1 VRLTQRLAFNSFL
14 IIALLMALVF
24 AAVEWRVRHH
34 VRAEETTPAAYDR
47 SNDELL
53 RQIRRD
59 IGIAGVATLVIG
71 LILARALAR
80 PVARPIEELRD
91 IARALAAGDL
101 SRRPSRTITGGEVG
115 DLAEALRRMSE
126 QLETRLWELQSE
138 EALLVA
144 LTESLNEG
152 VVAVDARKRVV
163 RINDRGRQLLGLR
176 QTLPFPFS
184 ELPSV
189 AGLQDSLQLVLS
201 GSATIVREIRVD
213 ERTMVL
219 TVRPLRG
226 GGAVLALLD
235 LTTIRRLETVRSD
248 FVANVSHELR
258 TPLTI
263 ISGFVETLQDDDLP
277 PELRHQFLG
286 MAASNVLRMQRIVD
300 DLLDLSR
307 IESGGWVP
315 DPDWLELDGVASEVL
330 APMQLRAQAKGVQL
344 RTELTAPMVFAD
356 QTAARQILSNL
367 AENALRHTANGK
379 VEFFSRAEDDGTWI
393 GVRDTGSGIA
403 AEHLPRIFE
412 RFYRADPG
420 RSREAGGT
428 GLGLAIVR
436 HLTEAHGGRV
446 RAESTVG
453 VGTTIA
459 AWFPRPVSG
468 PYGDPFEVAG
478 RAESQSG

>member
-1 VRLTQRLAFNSFL
+1 VRLTQRLVVNSL
-14 IIALLMALVF
+14 IIIALLMTIVLVV
-24 AAVEWRVRHH
+24 VEWRVRHH
-34 VRAEETTPAAYDR
+34 VRADGVVATVVDDALLSGIR
-47 SNDELL
+47 S
-53 RQIRRD
+53 D
-59 IGIAGVATLVIG
+59 IAVAGVITLAIG
-71 LILARALAR
+71 VVLARMLAL

-91 IARALAAGDL
+91 IALSLASGDL
-101 SRRPSRTITGGEVG
+101 SRRPSRTLVGGEVG
-115 DLAEALRRMSE
+115 DLADALRRMSE
-126 QLETRLWELQSE
+126 HLETRLWELQSE

-152 VVAVDARKRVV
+152 VIAVDARKRVV
-163 RINDRGRQLLGLR
+163 RINETGRQLLGLR
-176 QTLPFPFS
+176 QALPFPAS
-184 ELPSV
+184 ELPQQS
-189 AGLQDSLQLVLS
+189 GLQDSLQLVLS
-201 GSATIVREIRVD
+201 GSSTIVREVRVD
-213 ERTMVL
+213 DRTLVL

-263 ISGFVETLQDDDLP
+263 ISGFVETLQDEELPTDL
-277 PELRHQFLG
+277 RRQFLG
-286 MAASNVLRMQRIVD
+286 MAEANVQRMQRIVD

-315 DPDWLELDGVASEVL
+315 APDQLDLREVATEVL
-330 APMQLRAQAKGVQL
+330 TPLQAIAAGKGVQL
-344 RTELTAPMVFAD
+344 RTDIGANASHVYCDE
-356 QTAARQILSNL
+356 TAARQILSNL
-367 AENALRHTANGK
+367 AENALRHTIAGK
-379 VEFFSRAEDDGTWI
+379 VELFSAADAGGVWI
-393 GVRDTGSGIA
+393 GVRDTGSGIG

-446 RAESTVG
+446 TAESTVG

-459 AWFPRPVSG
+459 CWLPRP
-468 PYGDPFEVAG
+468 
-478 RAESQSG
+478 QSD

>member
-1 VRLTQRLAFNSFL
+1 MRLTQRLVVNSVI
-14 IIALLMALVF
+14 IIALLLTIVLAV
-24 AAVEWRVRHH
+24 VEWRVRHR
-34 VRAEETTPAAYDR
+34 VSADTPTLTSA
-47 SNDELL
+47 DEVLL
-53 RQIRRD
+53 ANIRRD
-59 IGIAGVATLVIG
+59 IAIAGIITLAAGVV
-71 LILARALAR
+71 LARILAL

-101 SRRPSRTITGGEVG
+101 SRRPSPILVGGEVG

-152 VVAVDARKRVV
+152 VIAVDARKRVV
-163 RINDRGRQLLGLR
+163 RINETGRQLLGLR
-176 QTLPFPFS
+176 QPLPFPAN
-184 ELPSV
+184 ELPRVS
-189 AGLQDSLQLVLS
+189 ALQDSLQLVLS
-201 GSATIVREIRVD
+201 GSSTIVREVRVD
-213 ERTMVL
+213 DRTLVL

-235 LTTIRRLETVRSD
+235 LTTMRRLETVRSD

-263 ISGFVETLQDDDLP
+263 ISGFVETLQDEELP
-277 PELRHQFLG
+277 LSLRRQFLG
-286 MAASNVLRMQRIVD
+286 MTEANVQRMQRIVD

-315 DPDWLELDGVASEVL
+315 APEVL
-330 APMQLRAQAKGVQL
+330 DLADVTAEVMAPLQALAQRKNVQLRADLG
-344 RTELTAPMVFAD
+344 AD
-356 QTAARQILSNL
+356 ADHVYCDETAARQILSNL
-367 AENALRHTANGK
+367 AENALRHTTTGK
-379 VEFFSRAEDDGTWI
+379 VELFSTADEGGVWI
-393 GVRDTGSGIA
+393 GVRDTGSGIG

-436 HLTEAHGGRV
+436 HLSEAHGGRV
-446 RAESTVG
+446 TAESTVG

-459 AWFPRPVSG
+459 AWLPRP
-468 PYGDPFEVAG
+468 
-478 RAESQSG
+478 QSD

>member
-1 VRLTQRLAFNSFL
+1 
-14 IIALLMALVF
+14 
-24 AAVEWRVRHH
+24 
-34 VRAEETTPAAYDR
+34 
-47 SNDELL
+47 
-53 RQIRRD
+53 
-59 IGIAGVATLVIG
+59 
-71 LILARALAR
+71 
-80 PVARPIEELRD
+80 
-91 IARALAAGDL
+91 
-101 SRRPSRTITGGEVG
+101 
-115 DLAEALRRMSE
+115 
-126 QLETRLWELQSE
+126 E

-152 VVAVDARKRVV
+152 VIAVDARKRVV
-163 RINDRGRQLLGLR
+163 RINETGRQLLNLR
-176 QTLPFPFS
+176 QPLPFPAS
-184 ELPSV
+184 ELPLQS
-189 AGLQDSLQLVLS
+189 GLQESLPLVRS
-201 GSATIVREIRVD
+201 GSSTIVREVRVD
-213 ERTMVL
+213 DRTLVL

-263 ISGFVETLQDDDLP
+263 ISGFVETLQDEDLP
-277 PELRHQFLG
+277 PDLRRQFLG
-286 MAASNVLRMQRIVD
+286 MAEANVQRMQRIVD

-315 DPDWLELDGVASEVL
+315 APELLDLADVAADVL
-330 APMQLRAQAKGVQL
+330 GPLQVIAAGKGVQL
-344 RTELTAPMVFAD
+344 RTDLGPDAHLVYCDE
-356 QTAARQILSNL
+356 TAARQILSNL
-367 AENALRHTANGK
+367 AENALRHTATGR
-379 VEFFSRAEDDGTWI
+379 VELFSRAEAGGVWM
-393 GVRDTGSGIA
+393 GVRDTGSGIG

-446 RAESTVG
+446 TAESTVG

-459 AWFPRPVSG
+459 AWLPRP
-468 PYGDPFEVAG
+468 
-478 RAESQSG
+478 QSD

>member
-1 VRLTQRLAFNSFL
+1 MRLTQRLAFNSFL
-14 IIALLMALVF
+14 IIALLMALVL

-34 VRAEETTPAAYDR
+34 VRAEGVSAAA
-47 SNDELL
+47 NDDVLL
-53 RQIRRD
+53 SQIRRD
-59 IGIAGVATLVIG
+59 IGIAGIATLLIG
-71 LILARALAR
+71 VVLARALAR

-91 IARALAAGDL
+91 IARSLAAGDL

-115 DLAEALRRMSE
+115 DLADALRRMSE

-152 VVAVDARKRVV
+152 VIAVDARKRVV
-163 RINDRGRQLLGLR
+163 RINERGRQMLGLR
-176 QTLPFPFS
+176 QALPFPSS
-184 ELPSV
+184 ELPMES
-189 AGLQDSLQLVLS
+189 GLQDSLQLVLS
-201 GSATIVREIRVD
+201 GSQTIVRELRID
-213 ERTMVL
+213 ERTLVL

-235 LTTIRRLETVRSD
+235 LTPIRRLETVRSD

-263 ISGFVETLQDDDLP
+263 ISGFVETLQDEELP
-277 PELRHQFLG
+277 PPLRRQFLG

-315 DPDWLELDGVASEVL
+315 DPEPLDLALTAGEVL
-330 APMQLRAQAKGVQL
+330 APLQERAKLKGVQL
-344 RTELTAPMVFAD
+344 RTEIGVRWVFGD
-356 QTAARQILSNL
+356 QTAVRQILSNL
-367 AENALRHTANGK
+367 AENALRHTTAGK
-379 VEFFSRAEDDGTWI
+379 VELFSQTEGEGTWI

-436 HLTEAHGGRV
+436 HLTETHGGRV
-446 RAESTVG
+446 KAESTVG

-459 AWFPRPVSG
+459 AWFPTPPSG
-468 PYGDPFEVAG
+468 ASIDED
-478 RAESQSG
+478 SD